1 MATFP
6 QTIQIFLPS
15 GDPQGIREAAITTR
29 IIRVFDVPRS
39 ALAEFR
45 AMEAS
50 QQVGLYF
57 VIGES

>member
-1 MATFP
+1 MATYP

-39 ALAEFR
+39 ALADFLK
-45 AMEAS
+45 MDEAHR
-50 QQVGLYF
+50 
-57 VIGES
+57 